1 MIQDTARRPPTPYHD
16 GLLQDG
22 GKGMLGV
29 VLVALGSLWLLGQL
43 LSGLV
48 ALPAADWLARESD
61 PQRYWQFVYFA
72 PALLLA
78 LGFFLL
84 RYRVHSF
91 AGLRREKVN
100 CAAFVLIFA
109 GVALVLGKLSC
120 LLLPLF

>member
-1 MIQDTARRPPTPYHD
+1 MMAFCRTGERECSESYWSP
-16 GLLQDG
+16 
-22 GKGMLGV
+22 
-29 VLVALGSLWLLGQL
+29 W
-43 LSGLV
+43 
-48 ALPAADWLARESD
+48 AACGCSASCSAAWWHWLARESD